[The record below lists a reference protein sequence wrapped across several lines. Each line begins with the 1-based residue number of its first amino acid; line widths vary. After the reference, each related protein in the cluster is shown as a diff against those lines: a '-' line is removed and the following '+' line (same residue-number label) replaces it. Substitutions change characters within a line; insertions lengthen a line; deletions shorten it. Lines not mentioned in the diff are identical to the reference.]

1 MTRLSRELD
10 MNLPSKLET
19 GVIAFGRVRRWL
31 VAGVG
36 LFVGIEGVISRQWL
50 GLGLGALIVA
60 YGMFAPT

>member
-1 MTRLSRELD
+1 VT
-10 MNLPSKLET
+10 LPSKLES